1 MFNSTYLDHMAQFQP
16 KHNQNQ
22 EIIDRKS
29 FNKAI
34 AEQADEIVDM
44 LPDLLAEV
52 LDRKAADLFAK
63 APESILKEDPVTH
76 DKLTEQQVRRLLA
89 SRTANLIGHGL
100 TFLQK

>member
-1 MFNSTYLDHMAQFQP
+1 MSNTYLDYMVQFQP
-16 KHNQNQ
+16 KYNQNQ
-22 EIIDRKS
+22 EIIDRNS

-34 AEQADEIVDM
+34 ADQADEIVDM

-52 LDRKAADLFAK
+52 LDRKAAELFAK
-63 APESILKEDPVTH
+63 APESILKEDSVTH

>member
-1 MFNSTYLDHMAQFQP
+1 MSNTYLDHMAQFQP
-16 KHNQNQ
+16 KYNQNQ

-34 AEQADEIVDM
+34 AEQADEIVSM

-76 DKLTEQQVRRLLA
+76 DKLTEEQVRRLLA
-89 SRTANLIGHGL
+89 SKTANLIGHGL